1 MWKCYQFRQNLL
13 KQNQLKNRLFQKH
26 QKKNQANKGQSLIE
40 YLILVALM
48 AIASIGI
55 VKVLGQ
61 NLQGQ
66 FARVAHALKGE
77 DRRPQLKRINKG
89 YYKQRDLSDF
99 FDEAAN
105 EEDE

>member
-1 MWKCYQFRQNLL
+1 MLHYGLFLQ
-13 KQNQLKNRLFQKH
+13 NRLKRRTGNKIQKSRFQ
-26 QKKNQANKGQSLIE
+26 KGQSLIE

-66 FARVAHALKGE
+66 FARIAHALKGE
-77 DRRPQLKRINKG
+77 DRKPRLQRINKSH
-89 YYKQRDLSDF
+89 YEQKDLSDF
-99 FDEAAN
+99 FEGAAN
-105 EEDE
+105 EDKN

>member
-1 MWKCYQFRQNLL
+1 MFHQEKRQ
-13 KQNQLKNRLFQKH
+13 KNNHPTLRKRQR
-26 QKKNQANKGQSLIE
+26 GQSLIE

-66 FARVAHALKGE
+66 FARVAHALRGE
-77 DRRPQLKRINKG
+77 SKKPRLQSINKS
-89 YYKQRDLSDF
+89 YYKQKDLSNF
-99 FDEAAN
+99 FNNATTKSKDEN
-105 EEDE
+105 

>member
-1 MWKCYQFRQNLL
+1 MFKGKLL
-13 KQNQLKNRLFQKH
+13 KQNRLIKS
-26 QKKNQANKGQSLIE
+26 KKGQSLIE

-66 FARVAHALKGE
+66 FARVTHALKGE
-77 DRRPQLKRINKG
+77 SKKPRLRNINKS
-89 YYKQRDLSDF
+89 YYKQKDLGDF
-99 FDEAAN
+99 FDGAAN
-105 EEDE
+105 NNE

>member
-1 MWKCYQFRQNLL
+1 MFQFNQIKGQKGYHIQARK
-13 KQNQLKNRLFQKH
+13 KQR
-26 QKKNQANKGQSLIE
+26 GQSLIE

-66 FARVAHALKGE
+66 FARVAHALRGE
-77 DRRPQLKRINKG
+77 NKKPRLQNVNKS
-89 YYKQRDLSDF
+89 YYKQKDLSNF
-99 FDEAAN
+99 FNNATTNSKDK
-105 EEDE
+105 D

>member
-1 MWKCYQFRQNLL
+1 MFIISKSHQS
-13 KQNQLKNRLFQKH
+13 KQDKFIKSQT
-26 QKKNQANKGQSLIE
+26 GQSLIE

-66 FARVAHALKGE
+66 FARVTHALKGE
-77 DRRPQLKRINKG
+77 SKKPRLRNINKS
-89 YYKQRDLSDF
+89 YYKQKDLGDF
-99 FDEAAN
+99 FDGAAN
-105 EEDE
+105 NND

>member
-1 MWKCYQFRQNLL
+1 MLDRNTSNKKTSNQNKLRHRSL
-13 KQNQLKNRLFQKH
+13 KSQ
-26 QKKNQANKGQSLIE
+26 KGQSLIE

-66 FARVAHALKGE
+66 FARVTHALKGE
-77 DRRPQLKRINKG
+77 SAKPRLRNVNKS
-89 YYKQRDLSDF
+89 YYKQKDLGDF
-99 FDEAAN
+99 FDGAAN
-105 EEDE
+105 NDK

>member
-1 MWKCYQFRQNLL
+1 MLNKDTSNKDKLIRG
-13 KQNQLKNRLFQKH
+13 KLKNQSVKS
-26 QKKNQANKGQSLIE
+26 QKGQSLIE

-66 FARVAHALKGE
+66 FARVTHALKGE
-77 DRRPQLKRINKG
+77 STKPRLRSVNKS
-89 YYKQRDLSDF
+89 YYKQKDLGDF
-99 FDEAAN
+99 FDGAAN
-105 EEDE
+105 NDK

>member
-1 MWKCYQFRQNLL
+1 MLNYGLFLQKGS
-13 KQNQLKNRLFQKH
+13 KNRTIQGSKVQKSYL
-26 QKKNQANKGQSLIE
+26 QRGQSLIE

-77 DRRPQLKRINKG
+77 DRKPRLQRINKG
-89 YYKQRDLSDF
+89 HYKQRDLSDF
-99 FDEAAN
+99 FEGAAN
-105 EEDE
+105 EDKN